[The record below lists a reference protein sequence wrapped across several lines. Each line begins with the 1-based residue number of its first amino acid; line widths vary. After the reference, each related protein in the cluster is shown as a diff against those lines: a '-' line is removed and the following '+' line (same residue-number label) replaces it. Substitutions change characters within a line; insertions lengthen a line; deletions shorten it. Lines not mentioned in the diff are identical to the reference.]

1 MVHERINVTRS
12 SMPGFD
18 EYMEKLKRCGIVDGY
33 PIGGV
38 LLSNLKKK
46 LETVS

>member
-18 EYMEKLKRCGIVDGY
+18 EYMEKLKTVWDSRWLSNR
-33 PIGGV
+33 GG
-38 LLSNLKKK
+38 LLSNLKKN
-46 LETVS
+46 